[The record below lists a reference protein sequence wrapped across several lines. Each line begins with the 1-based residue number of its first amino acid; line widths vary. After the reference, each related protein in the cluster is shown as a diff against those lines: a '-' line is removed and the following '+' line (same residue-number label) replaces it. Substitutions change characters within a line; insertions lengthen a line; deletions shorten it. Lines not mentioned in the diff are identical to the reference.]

1 MKKNN
6 KKFFIEALEQRIML
20 DGAGASTFLDTLE
33 DTAHNKFSLNNES
46 KVNKFVES
54 ANKDSDVKLPFINQ
68 TRDQKRNELK
78 QVVFI
83 DTQVEDYQ
91 QLIRAFDKNTEIHL
105 IQSNENGF
113 DKINQTLKG
122 YKNIDSLHIIG
133 HGSAGQILFG
143 DALLSNDTFN
153 QYSKTLKS
161 IGNNLSPS
169 GDILFYGCNIAS
181 NERGLSLIS
190 KISEITKADIAASDD
205 ITGKGGDWHLEKN
218 IGIIETKNIQVADY
232 EHSLLQNGVA
242 SINSFV
248 EEKPNATNFKSAN
261 NTSSGQTSTSGFDF
275 VLALERENASPTP
288 TLYFDKDDD
297 GNNSGAQTV
306 HNTRT
311 DPVNT
316 YLLFMNDD
324 HTQQDRVDKI
334 GQVVFE
340 YEIYGIWWTKYGTN
354 NDRFNNSI
362 PSSSQGFAKEGATY
376 PTTLGQINYRGLEGS
391 GTSENPRFYANNHT
405 TNGTTSKDWVSI
417 GADKR
422 TLRIGVKND
431 GAGDYIRVFTAGT
444 PAAPVARDDV
454 GVIVEDGTLTVANGA
469 NPTLSGSYDATG
481 EHSGDVLTTNSG
493 SHADTDANND
503 TLVVSAVRV
512 GSTEGS
518 GTAGTLGQALTGTYG
533 QLTLNANGSYSYV
546 ANQDA
551 ADALDA
557 GDTATDVFNYTVSDG
572 NGGTDIATITI
583 TILGA
588 NDTPVA
594 QNDVGVI
601 VENGTLTVTDGAN
614 ANLSGSYDATGEHS
628 GDVINTSSSS
638 HSDSDL
644 DDSASLNITQ
654 IKENGGSN
662 SAVSSGSSHNSSGTS
677 VTGTYGTLTIGADG
691 SYTYIAN
698 TAAAEALDAGDTAN
712 DVFHY
717 TLSDGTA
724 TDTATITITIL
735 GANDAPVARNDVGVI
750 VEDGTLT
757 VANGANANVSGSY
770 DATGEHTGDVIHTSL
785 AGSKDTDVDGD
796 DTANLVVSAVRVGG
810 TEGSGTAGTV
820 GQALTGTY
828 GQLTL
833 NANGSYSYVA
843 NQDAADVL
851 DAGDTADDV
860 FNYTVSDGTATDIAT
875 ITITILG
882 ANDAP
887 VARNDVGVIVEDGT
901 LTVAN
906 GANANV
912 SGSYDAT
919 GEHTGDVIH
928 TSLAGSKD
936 TDVDGDDT
944 ANLVV
949 SAVRVGGTE
958 GSGTAGTVGQALTG
972 TYGQLTLNANGSYSY
987 VANQDAADALDAGD
1001 TADDVFNYTVSDG
1014 TATDIATITIT
1025 ILGADEAPTSTVY
1038 KEEKKESKKESKRD
1052 IRREK
1057 RQERRAERI
1066 AAKEFKLP
1074 ESSDRKFN
1082 QGLKLVDLVAESNS
1096 EDELSLKF
1104 KVFNDEGK
1112 EVQKYY
1118 GIMKDGSELPA
1129 WITVDSKTGKASTDI
1144 PKDIKLLEFKIIA
1157 VDTDNNKKQV
1167 TVIIDPEK
1175 ISQDKDIMKQVNR
1188 KNSSNITVNNDGLV
1202 ELNTTNEDGL
1212 TNKTATDAV
1221 NQNKSSKDIVNSI
1234 EANEEFKVQSES
1246 RDFNSDF
1253 IFKLENILEPNLDKI
1268 KLVLENGSDIPSWIL
1283 FDEATGEITASP
1295 PAGIEVMDIKIIIE
1309 DSDGV
1314 ITVKDLKIDFMK
1326 NDNNTLLDIEETE
1339 KNFVSL
1345 NQQLIIESDNLDNYG
1360 EKLINN
1366 L

>member
-54 ANKDSDVKLPFINQ
+54 TNKDSDVKLPFINQ

-205 ITGKGGDWHLEKN
+205 VTGKSGDWKLESKVGN
-218 IGIIETKNIQVADY
+218 IETKNINQTDYQHDLEMYRTASAATTAGQVTVGAD
-232 EHSLLQNGVA
+232 GIT
-242 SINSFV
+242 SIRGAMSAFTGTADR
-248 EEKPNATNFKSAN
+248 NAFDFKSSRDHNPGNSDLYDAN
-261 NTSSGQTSTSGFDF
+261 FLTYNSGTFGTGDRNDSDGVNRFTVVLEKTGITSGSIVARRPDNSSNTTRNESTWKGLPYRRFINDTDF
-275 VLALERENASPTP
+275 HHYELQATRSSADADEGPLDVYMVSLDS
-288 TLYFDKDDD
+288 YFGD
-297 GNNSGAQTV
+297 NN
-306 HNTRT
+306 
-311 DPVNT
+311 
-316 YLLFMNDD
+316 
-324 HTQQDRVDKI
+324 DRYNKI
-334 GQVVFE
+334 AQVVFDR
-340 YEIYGIWWTKYGTN
+340 EIVGILIEGNETVKASSNTGNVDLHNSNNSTYPDPLNNSNRPFETIQWRSFKNNYNSNKWGYGTN
-354 NDRFNNSI
+354 TGGDW
-362 PSSSQGFAKEGATY
+362 FAVG
-376 PTTLGQINYRGLEGS
+376 
-391 GTSENPRFYANNHT
+391 GTDN
-405 TNGTTSKDWVSI
+405 
-417 GADKR
+417 R
-422 TLRIGVKND
+422 TLHVAAKNT
-431 GAGDYIRVFTAGT
+431 GGGDY
-444 PAAPVARDDV
+444 ARILVKGKVSAQNDV
-454 GVIVEDGTLTVANGA
+454 GVIVEDGTLTVADGS

-493 SHADTDANND
+493 SHADTDADGD

-512 GSTEGS
+512 GSSEGGGTAGTLGQALTGTYGQLTLNANGSYAYVANQDVADVLDAGDTATDVFNYTVSDGSGSTDTALITITILGANDAPVAQNDVGVIVEDGTLTVANGANANVSGSYDATGENSGDVLQTSSSSHKDNDADGDDPANLVVSAVRVGSSEGS

-557 GDTATDVFNYTVSDG
+557 GDTAT
-572 NGGTDIATITI
+572 
-583 TILGA
+583 
-588 NDTPVA
+588 
-594 QNDVGVI
+594 
-601 VENGTLTVTDGAN
+601 
-614 ANLSGSYDATGEHS
+614 
-628 GDVINTSSSS
+628 
-638 HSDSDL
+638 
-644 DDSASLNITQ
+644 
-654 IKENGGSN
+654 
-662 SAVSSGSSHNSSGTS
+662 
-677 VTGTYGTLTIGADG
+677 
-691 SYTYIAN
+691 
-698 TAAAEALDAGDTAN
+698 
-712 DVFHY
+712 
-717 TLSDGTA
+717 
-724 TDTATITITIL
+724 
-735 GANDAPVARNDVGVI
+735 
-750 VEDGTLT
+750 
-757 VANGANANVSGSY
+757 
-770 DATGEHTGDVIHTSL
+770 
-785 AGSKDTDVDGD
+785 
-796 DTANLVVSAVRVGG
+796 
-810 TEGSGTAGTV
+810 
-820 GQALTGTY
+820 
-828 GQLTL
+828 
-833 NANGSYSYVA
+833 
-843 NQDAADVL
+843 
-851 DAGDTADDV
+851 
-860 FNYTVSDGTATDIAT
+860 
-875 ITITILG
+875 
-882 ANDAP
+882 
-887 VARNDVGVIVEDGT
+887 
-901 LTVAN
+901 
-906 GANANV
+906 
-912 SGSYDAT
+912 
-919 GEHTGDVIH
+919 
-928 TSLAGSKD
+928 
-936 TDVDGDDT
+936 
-944 ANLVV
+944 
-949 SAVRVGGTE
+949 
-958 GSGTAGTVGQALTG
+958 
-972 TYGQLTLNANGSYSY
+972 
-987 VANQDAADALDAGD
+987 
-1001 TADDVFNYTVSDG
+1001 DVFNYTVSDG

-1066 AAKEFKLP
+1066 AVKKFELP
-1074 ESSDRKFN
+1074 ESSDKKFN

-1175 ISQDKDIMKQVNR
+1175 ISQDKDIMKQVKR

-1283 FDEATGEITASP
+1283 FDEATGEITANP
-1295 PAGIEVMDIKIIIE
+1295 PAGIEAMDIKIIIE